1 MDSTTIPPRENN
13 PSEPAEARK
22 PLRVL
27 IVDDSENEVM
37 FVLRALRD
45 GGYEPIYQRVCTAST
60 MREALQKQVWQLVIS
75 DFHMPDF
82 SGFESLEVMKQSGLD
97 VPFILVSGLI
107 GEETA
112 VAAMKAGAQDYIM
125 KRKLARLVPAIER
138 ELREAQ
144 IRVARKAA
152 EEALRQ
158 SEEQLRQSQKI
169 EAVGRLASGV
179 AHDFNNVLT
188 AIMGYSQL
196 LLKKIENS
204 PPQQRYAEEIQ
215 RCADR
220 GASLTR
226 QLLAFSRNQVLE
238 PRVLDL
244 NVLVTD
250 LEPMLRRL
258 IGEDIK
264 LVSQTTN
271 PLGHI
276 KADPGQLEQVIVNLV
291 VNARDAM
298 PHGGTLTIKTDNV
311 NLKDESLP
319 CPAGIESGLCV
330 LISVAD
336 TGTGMSDKVK
346 VHLFEP
352 FFTTKPTG
360 KGTGLGLATS
370 YGIIKQN
377 GGHIE
382 FSSELESGT
391 TFRIYLPR
399 VEESLPVLAQVGEQP
414 IRTVENHETLFL
426 VEDETAVR
434 ESSELVLSGSGYKV
448 LSAPDAQE
456 ALRQRPDAG
465 GLDLLI
471 TDIVMPGLGGYEL
484 AHRLR
489 SRRPDLKVLFTSG
502 HTQDKLAP
510 FNCLAPGTGFLQ
522 KPYRPE
528 VLARKVREMLD
539 AGSPS

>member
-1 MDSTTIPPRENN
+1 MDSTTIPPTENN
-13 PSEPAEARK
+13 PPEPVEARK

-27 IVDDSENEVM
+27 IVDDSEDEVM
-37 FVLRALRD
+37 FVLRALRQ
-45 GGYEPIYQRVCTAST
+45 GGYEPIYERVCRAST
-60 MREALQKQVWQLVIS
+60 MRAALQKQAWQLVLS

-82 SGFESLEVMKQSGLD
+82 GGFEALEVMKESGLD

-144 IRVARKAA
+144 TRAARKAA
-152 EEALRQ
+152 EEALRL
-158 SEEQLRQSQKI
+158 SEDQLRQSQKI
-169 EAVGRLASGV
+169 EAVGRLAGGV

-188 AIMGYSQL
+188 AIMGYSHL
-196 LLKKIENS
+196 LLKKPGNS
-204 PPQQRYAEEIQ
+204 PSQQHYAEEIQ

-226 QLLAFSRNQVLE
+226 QLLAFSRKQALA

-244 NVLVTD
+244 NLLVTD

-264 LVSQTTN
+264 LVSQTAG
-271 PLGHI
+271 PLGYI
-276 KADPGQLEQVIVNLV
+276 KADSSQLEQVIVNLV

-298 PHGGTLTIKTDNV
+298 PHGGTLTIKTENASQ
-311 NLKDESLP
+311 KDESVP
-319 CPAGIESGLCV
+319 RHPGIEPGPYV
-330 LISVAD
+330 VISVTD
-336 TGTGMSDKVK
+336 TGTGMSDEVK
-346 VHLFEP
+346 GHLFEP
-352 FFTTKPTG
+352 FFTTKPCG
-360 KGTGLGLATS
+360 RGTGLGLATS
-370 YGIIKQN
+370 YGIVKQN

-382 FSSELESGT
+382 ISSELERGT
-391 TFRIYLPR
+391 TFRVFLPR
-399 VEESLPVLAQVGEQP
+399 VEEPLSVLPSGEQP
-414 IRTVENHETLFL
+414 RVQAAENNETLFL
-426 VEDETAVR
+426 VEDESAVR
-434 ESSELVLSGSGYKV
+434 ELNELVLSESGYKV

-484 AHRLR
+484 AQRLR

-502 HTQDKLAP
+502 YTEDKLGP
-510 FNCLAPGTGFLQ
+510 FNRLPPGTGFLQ